1 LMPLELHKMS
11 QLDYC
16 SSIAKTSRA
25 IVPIGSLEQHGPHL
39 PVSTDSIIIEY
50 IATESI
56 KKIPSFILPVI
67 PYGVSYEHGPL
78 FNVSIQN
85 CTLSDMLHD
94 VCLSLIEMG
103 VKNIILLNGH
113 HGNVGVLQYVGQNL
127 SGQIPQ
133 DATIYTINYWHLMKK
148 EFDHAGEVETSI
160 VLAIAP
166 HLVRMDKAKANTKR
180 LSKTKVVYSS
190 VMNNPGSFIKITGN
204 GVWGDPTMATAEK
217 GRKLIDEILENLE
230 QTVLDLTDAS

>member
-1 LMPLELHKMS
+1 MPLVLHKMS

-78 FNVSIQN
+78 FNVSIR
-85 CTLSDMLHD
+85 
-94 VCLSLIEMG
+94 
-103 VKNIILLNGH
+103 
-113 HGNVGVLQYVGQNL
+113 NL
-127 SGQIPQ
+127 SYLICFMMYVYP
-133 DATIYTINYWHLMKK
+133 
-148 EFDHAGEVETSI
+148 
-160 VLAIAP
+160 
-166 HLVRMDKAKANTKR
+166 
-180 LSKTKVVYSS
+180 LSRWVSRTLYY
-190 VMNNPGSFIKITGN
+190 
-204 GVWGDPTMATAEK
+204 
-217 GRKLIDEILENLE
+217 
-230 QTVLDLTDAS
+230 